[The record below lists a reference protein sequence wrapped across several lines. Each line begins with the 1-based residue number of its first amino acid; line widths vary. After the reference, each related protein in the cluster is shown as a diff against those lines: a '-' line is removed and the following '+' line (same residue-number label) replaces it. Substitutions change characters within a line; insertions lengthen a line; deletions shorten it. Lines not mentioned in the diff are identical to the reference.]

1 MTEEQVDAVGQGQ
14 VWSGAQAQQYGL
26 VDQLGDLDDAV
37 AAAARLAEVND
48 YQMRY
53 IETPMSPGEVLLQG
67 MAQNIGALASK
78 NVSLGGW
85 QRMFSD
91 LSALRLNDPL
101 NLYTLCEFCAVL
113 R

>member
-1 MTEEQVDAVGQGQ
+1 M
-14 VWSGAQAQQYGL
+14 
-26 VDQLGDLDDAV
+26 

-67 MAQNIGALASK
+67 MAQNIGSVALGEMLLGGDGQAALGGAIQA
-78 NVSLGGW
+78 NILGGW